1 MSFPSFTVQGA
12 ISSLPDILLSAGF
25 LFDAIDYLTYY
36 SLDKGSILFS
46 LKDWIMFIDWR
57 SELAR
62 EGHRV
67 ILSGLPIAMH
77 CHHYNINLQK
87 MLEDTLG
94 EEGIGL
100 LYNVAEEVSY
110 YGFRSFLDQYT
121 RIKTIKSKLEFASTI
136 YQNCGL
142 GILHFKKAGPR
153 GGRIVSPSS
162 HHVTGWLAK
171 HGRRDTPGCHF
182 ARGWI
187 AGVMEVIYNR
197 PLKHFTVEEQH
208 CKMKRDEECV
218 FHVRES

>member
-1 MSFPSFTVQGA
+1 ML
-12 ISSLPDILLSAGF
+12 IN
-25 LFDAIDYLTYY
+25 
-36 SLDKGSILFS
+36 
-46 LKDWIMFIDWR
+46 WR

-94 EEGIGL
+94 EEGIRL
-100 LYNVAEEVSY
+100 LFLSAEEVSF
-110 YGFRSFLDQYT
+110 YGFESLLSQYK
-121 RIKTIKSKLEFASTI
+121 RIKTIKSKLEFAATV
-136 YQNCGL
+136 YQDCGL
-142 GILHFKKAGPR
+142 GIMHFKKVGPR

-171 HGRRDTPGCHF
+171 HGRRKTPGCHF
-182 ARGWI
+182 SRGWI

-197 PLKHFTVEEQH
+197 PLGCYTVEERD
-208 CKMKRDEECV
+208 CKMMRKDECV
-218 FHVRES
+218 FLVKER